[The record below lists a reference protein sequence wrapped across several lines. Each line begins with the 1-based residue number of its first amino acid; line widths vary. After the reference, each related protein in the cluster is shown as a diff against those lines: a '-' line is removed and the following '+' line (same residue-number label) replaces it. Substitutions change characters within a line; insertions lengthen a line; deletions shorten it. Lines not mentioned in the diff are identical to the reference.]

1 MNILF
6 SQLRKSIPAKLS
18 VINLLIFIMCCII
31 ISSVLMTFSLIKD
44 SLRTVFAENVSQ
56 IVENA
61 QLGRELARIMAD
73 TNLLVSTFYGKEEL
87 LKNRTGELI
96 SRTTNLAAKVKERQ
110 LKQALD
116 MFNKKIRGVLEQC
129 VMVNLTHREI
139 ENMDQKIDANMN
151 NLAENISNKILK
163 LAGEGRDTAMLE
175 ELTFMVSGYRETL
188 PLVTITFVR
197 LGLDYFEKPLNEK
210 GHPVFTLLN
219 DLQLRLRALNSSDQ
233 EIAGYGRQL
242 IDDVQKYKNIL
253 SRFHKVAEELGARKN
268 EMNTCKESLLV
279 MMDNMDEHIAEKTE
293 QGVESL
299 IDKISGGIMVGIIT
313 TVIMTLA
320 VIIFSYLQG
329 RSITNS
335 LKHVINGL
343 QKASSESIDASEM
356 VASASRKLAVDS
368 SEQAGGLEE
377 STAALE
383 QMNSMTRQNAENANL
398 ADRIV
403 KESAKGIE
411 DAISSVSNLIQSMQ
425 EISEAG
431 GEIHKIIKTIDEIA
445 FQTNLLALNAAVE
458 AARAG
463 EAGAGFAVVAD
474 EVRNLAMKSAE
485 AAKNTAVIVESTVSK
500 VEEGAKFVSVV
511 SKTFGRMENDAS
523 QVRNL
528 VSSVAVSSNEQ
539 ARGID
544 QISRA
549 VTEMDNIVQRNA
561 ASSEELAGTSE
572 QMSAQAGHMN
582 EFVQELAVLVGRNKY
597 QLKKSGCTSRQ
608 NNG

>member
-87 LKNRTGELI
+87 LKNKTGELI
-96 SRTTNLAAKVKERQ
+96 SRTTNLAAKVKEQQ

-129 VMVNLTHREI
+129 VIVNLTHREI
-139 ENMDQKIDANMN
+139 ENMDQKLDANMN

-163 LAGEGRDTAMLE
+163 LAEEGGDTAMLE

-242 IDDVQKYKNIL
+242 IDDVQKYKDTL
-253 SRFHKVAEELGARKN
+253 SRFHKVAEELGVRKN

-279 MMDNMDEHIAEKTE
+279 MMDNMDEHIEEKTG

-299 IDKISGGIMVGIIT
+299 IDKVSGGIMVGIIT

-356 VASASRKLAVDS
+356 VATASRKLAVDS

-398 ADRIV
+398 ANRIV
-403 KESAKGIE
+403 KGSAKGIE

-445 FQTNLLALNAAVE
+445 FQTNLLSLNAAVE

-485 AAKNTAVIVESTVSK
+485 AAKNTAVIIESTVGK

-511 SKTFGRMENDAS
+511 SKTFGKMENDAS

-582 EFVQELAVLVGRNKY
+582 EFVQELAVLVGRNK
-597 QLKKSGCTSRQ
+597 LKKSGYTSRQ
-608 NNG
+608 NRG